1 MLRDALTVMQDKS
14 LPFQIKWV
22 ALDVARKTGG
32 EILELTNAV
41 KVGSKR
47 VDMKAN
53 DLINIK
59 QLGNTN
65 HPHYVHIH
73 LIIEFNHQTISI

>member
-14 LPFQIKWV
+14 LPFQIKFV
-22 ALDVARKTGG
+22 TLDVKRKTGG

-65 HPHYVHIH
+65 HPHYVHVH
-73 LIIEFNHQTISI
+73 LITEFNHQTISI